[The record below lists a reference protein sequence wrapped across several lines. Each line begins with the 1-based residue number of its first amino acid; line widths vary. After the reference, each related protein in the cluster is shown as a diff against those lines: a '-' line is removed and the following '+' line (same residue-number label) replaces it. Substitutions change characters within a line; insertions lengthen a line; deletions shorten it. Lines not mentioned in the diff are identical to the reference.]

1 MITDIDV
8 KKLKE
13 VFATKED
20 LRQEIQKV
28 RNDLAES
35 VATKQGLEDL
45 GYRLTEE
52 MRNHRVEILG
62 GLDKV
67 MGELKVHREEREA
80 LEQRVTDIE
89 AVPIIASE
97 LRRKRS

>member
-28 RNDLAES
+28 RNDFAES
-35 VATKQGLEDL
+35 VATKQELADL

-67 MGELKVHREEREA
+67 MGEL
-80 LEQRVTDIE
+80 
-89 AVPIIASE
+89 
-97 LRRKRS
+97 RRKRS

>member
-20 LRQEIQKV
+20 LKQEIQKV
-28 RNDLAES
+28 RNDFAES
-35 VATKQGLEDL
+35 VATKQELKDLE
-45 GYRLTEE
+45 YRLTDEVRSAQRE
-52 MRNHRVEILG
+52 TIGVVE
-62 GLDKV
+62 KT
-67 MGELKVHREEREA
+67 MGELKMIREEQTA

-89 AVPIIASE
+89 SIPVIAQQ
-97 LRRKRS
+97 LRKGI